1 MTRLAASDLLS
12 RIGMQV
18 PIIQAPMA
26 GVSSA
31 AMAAAVSQAGGL
43 GSLGLGAMTV
53 KQARVNIREFR
64 ALGGG
69 PLNVNL
75 FVHKPARSSPDR
87 ELAWLRRLAPEFGR
101 WALPAPTGLREIYPS
116 FLDNVDM
123 LEMLLA
129 ERPRVVSFHFGLPR
143 PDQVD
148 ALHDVGAVL
157 LASATN
163 LDEAR
168 AIEAAGIDA
177 VVAQG
182 FEAGGHRGVFNPDA
196 YDGRL
201 GTMALTRLLAC
212 SISVPVI
219 AAGGIMDGAGVAAA
233 LALGASAAQLGTAFL
248 ATDESLADA
257 GFRERLKG
265 SAAHQTVMTRVIS
278 GRPARSLSNDFTRWG
293 EGVPYDAIPEYPIAY
308 DAGKALNA
316 AAKAAGHFGYGADWA
331 GQGAPLVR
339 AMPTK
344 RLMSTLIEELAATSV
359 ACGRSPSAGAVD

>member
-1 MTRLAASDLLS
+1 
-12 RIGMQV
+12 
-18 PIIQAPMA
+18 
-26 GVSSA
+26 
-31 AMAAAVSQAGGL
+31 
-43 GSLGLGAMTV
+43 
-53 KQARVNIREFR
+53 
-64 ALGGG
+64 
-69 PLNVNL
+69 
-75 FVHKPARSSPDR
+75 
-87 ELAWLRRLAPEFGR
+87 
-101 WALPAPTGLREIYPS
+101 
-116 FLDNVDM
+116 DNVDM